1 MAGETL
7 FTIDVS
13 SVQAR
18 PSHWLSVL
26 IIFGVWV
33 RKEFTYSKGLQSQVQ

>member
-13 SVQAR
+13 SVQAVA
-18 PSHWLSVL
+18 LA
-26 IIFGVWV
+26 ICTYYFGVWV